1 MNMRVLKL
9 ICLSLVCAMAL
20 AQASLAQGGS
30 SPSPIEGTYGVT
42 ANSAELGAI
51 NFVLILK
58 RDGGK
63 WKGEIKDSPT
73 PLTITS
79 ITIDETNKITIA
91 ADAEHTS
98 EQRVKDAF
106 FIVEPNRDQLTRISQ
121 MIDAGEL
128 RVFVGAAF
136 PLQEAGRAYAQKP
149 VRGKNVLVV
158 DR

>member
-20 AQASLAQGGS
+20 AQASLAQGGP

-63 WKGEIKDSPT
+63 WKGEIRDSPT

-79 ITIDETNKITIA
+79 VTIDDTNKITIA
-91 ADAEHTS
+91 ADTGGTAVT
-98 EQRVKDAF
+98 
-106 FIVEPNRDQLTRISQ
+106 IN
-121 MIDAGEL
+121 
-128 RVFVGAAF
+128 
-136 PLQEAGRAYAQKP
+136 
-149 VRGKNVLVV
+149 GK
-158 DR
+158 